1 MTTIV
6 GELAGGLRVARAQAQ
21 HVPAIVGLLTD
32 DHLGSGRERP
42 ADDPAYAEAFRR
54 IDADPHQLLVVV
66 LDASDEVVGTLQL
79 SFIAGL
85 SRGGALRSQI
95 ESVRVASS
103 QRGSGLGT
111 RLFEWA
117 INHSRSQGAALVQLT
132 TDKTRPEAKAFY
144 ERLGFVASHEGMKL
158 AL

>member
-1 MTTIV
+1 MT
-6 GELAGGLRVARAQAQ
+6 GGRRVARAEAQ
-21 HVPAIVGLLTD
+21 HVPAIVGLLAD
-32 DHLGSGRERP
+32 DHLGSGRER
-42 ADDPAYAEAFRR
+42 AGDDPAYASAFER

-66 LDASDEVVGTLQL
+66 LDPDDEVVGTLQL

-111 RLFEWA
+111 TLFEWA
-117 INHSRSQGAALVQLT
+117 IEYSRSHGAALVQLT
-132 TDKTRPEAKAFY
+132 TDKSRPEAKAFY